1 MSKCLLCKSNFKRQ
15 INYEIIFSFVKSK
28 EKYACSDCL
37 QKFVKKKGIVCSGC
51 NKEINKKGLCSDCI
65 KCQQKYAGNI
75 LDNKA
80 IYQYNKAFHD
90 LMVQYK
96 RYGDYVLSYVL
107 AELVNS
113 LPKADYYVPIPSS
126 PSHLRKRGFETI
138 ASIYQKFVP
147 LTDLLVKADT
157 EKAQGEKNR
166 QERLL
171 TKQTFSAIRN
181 KNVRGKILLL
191 DDIYTTGRTL
201 YHARDAVLEAYPN
214 CKINSFT
221 ISR

>member
-1 MSKCLLCKSNFKRQ
+1 MSKCLLCKSNFRSQ

-65 KCQQKYAGNI
+65 KWQQNYAGNI

-80 IYQYNKAFHD
+80 IYQYNEAFHD

-113 LPKADYYVPIPSS
+113 LPKADYYVSIPSC

>member
-1 MSKCLLCKSNFKRQ
+1 MSKCLLCKSNFRSQ

-65 KCQQKYAGNI
+65 KWQQNYAGNI

-80 IYQYNKAFHD
+80 IYQYNEAYHD

-113 LPKADYYVPIPSS
+113 LPKADYYVSIPSS

>member
-1 MSKCLLCKSNFKRQ
+1 MSKCLLCKYNFKRQ

-65 KCQQKYAGNI
+65 KWQQKYAGNI

-171 TKQTFSAIRN
+171 TKQTFSAIIN

>member
-65 KCQQKYAGNI
+65 KWQQKYAGNI

-80 IYQYNKAFHD
+80 IYQYNEAFHD

-147 LTDLLVKADT
+147 LTDLLVKAET

-201 YHARDAVLEAYPN
+201 YNARDAVLEAYPN

>member
-1 MSKCLLCKSNFKRQ
+1 MSKCLLCKSNFRRQ

-65 KCQQKYAGNI
+65 KWQQKYAGNI

-80 IYQYNKAFHD
+80 IYQYNEAFHD

-166 QERLL
+166 QER
-171 TKQTFSAIRN
+171 S
-181 KNVRGKILLL
+181 
-191 DDIYTTGRTL
+191 
-201 YHARDAVLEAYPN
+201 
-214 CKINSFT
+214 S
-221 ISR
+221 

>member
-1 MSKCLLCKSNFKRQ
+1 MSKCLLCKSNFRSQ

-65 KCQQKYAGNI
+65 KWQQNYAGNI

-80 IYQYNKAFHD
+80 IYQYNEAFHD

-113 LPKADYYVPIPSS
+113 LPKADYYVSIPSS
-126 PSHLRKRGFETI
+126 PSYLRKRGFETI

>member
-1 MSKCLLCKSNFKRQ
+1 MSKCLLCKSNFRSQ

-65 KCQQKYAGNI
+65 KWQQNYAGNI

-80 IYQYNKAFHD
+80 IYQYNEAFHD

-113 LPKADYYVPIPSS
+113 LPKADYYDSIPSS